1 MTESDYPPIIDGHA
15 DYLLSLDSTG
25 RDFLEESD
33 LGHVDLPR
41 ARKGGLGGLFCSVF
55 LGAGFAE
62 MNPVG
67 YTMKYLD
74 DMYTLIDRSEGQ
86 MRLVRDAPALDEC
99 IEDGTFANILHF
111 EGAEPIGRTLRE
123 LRTWY
128 EAGLRSLGFVHA
140 RENIF
145 GNGAPLAPTD
155 PDGYLALQR
164 PVPGRAGRGAQTIRG
179 WGLPR
184 DRRLPYLDTG
194 LTQVGVELIKEC
206 EYLGII
212 VDVSH
217 MTDESFWDTV
227 KVAKKP
233 LIASHSSVRALC
245 DQKRNLTDEMIE
257 AIAEGGGTIGINF
270 SMRFLSQRHRDYADL
285 EGGAAEVTLDETAD
299 HFQHIIDLVGDE
311 HVSFGSDYDGGIQP
325 PPEISDCSK
334 LGNLMA
340 AFERRGYS
348 ADRMERIANGNFRR
362 VAHDVWKTVERHE
375 EALVGGD

>member
-1 MTESDYPPIIDGHA
+1 MPQLDPALFTTSRPGQWQADGLH
-15 DYLLSLDSTG
+15 
-25 RDFLEESD
+25 
-33 LGHVDLPR
+33 
-41 ARKGGLGGLFCSVF
+41 
-55 LGAGFAE
+55 GFR
-62 MNPVG
+62 PF
-67 YTMKYLD
+67 
-74 DMYTLIDRSEGQ
+74 TLI
-86 MRLVRDAPALDEC
+86 
-99 IEDGTFANILHF
+99 
-111 EGAEPIGRTLRE
+111 GAR
-123 LRTWY
+123 
-128 EAGLRSLGFVHA
+128 AFGFVHA

-155 PDGYLALQR
+155 PDGYLALRR
-164 PVPGRAGRGAQTIRG
+164 PAPGRARRGAQTIRG

-184 DRRLPYLDTG
+184 DRQLPYLDTG
-194 LTQVGVELIKEC
+194 LTQVGVELIQEC

-217 MTDESFWDTV
+217 MTDESFWDTI

-257 AIAEGGGTIGINF
+257 AIAEGGGTIGVNF

-285 EGGAAEVTLDETAD
+285 EGGTAEVTLDEPVA

-311 HVSFGSDYDGGIQP
+311 HVSFGSDYDGGIQA

-340 AFERRGYS
+340 AFERPGYS
-348 ADRMERIANGNFRR
+348 AERIEHIANGNFRR
-362 VAHDVWKTVERHE
+362 VAHDIWRAARQPE
-375 EALVGGD
+375 EALVSR